1 MHTRLRE
8 KSPALLYKRMKL
20 CVSHYLRFRTQ
31 WFCTS
36 VAGRAANINMSGKPR
51 VLVAHNDT
59 PQVAV
64 DLLKT
69 KCDVTILKPNW
80 PTEAEVLKV
89 LPEYDA
95 LLGKLHIDTD
105 FLNAAGSKL
114 KIISTPSAGY
124 DHMNIQ
130 EIKKRGIKVG
140 HAPKVLSGAVAE
152 TAVFLLL
159 GAARR
164 AHEGRLLLE
173 QGKVEN
179 GFQWLLGHD
188 LRNKTVG
195 IVGLGNIGEE
205 IVKRLKPFE
214 IKKFF
219 YTGDDLGAE
228 FVNLDTLLKESDF
241 VISCVPLTP
250 ETDKMFND
258 DAFKKMRK
266 TSVFVNIGRGKTV
279 DTDALVRALKNQ
291 TIFAAGLD
299 VTEPEPLPV
308 GHELL
313 KLPNAVIIPHMGSQT
328 VETRN
333 DMALAAAQNILNVF
347 EGKPLLYEL

>member
-1 MHTRLRE
+1 
-8 KSPALLYKRMKL
+8 
-20 CVSHYLRFRTQ
+20 
-31 WFCTS
+31 
-36 VAGRAANINMSGKPR
+36 MSGKPR

-219 YTGDDLGAE
+219 YTGHSRKKAGDDLGAE

-250 ETDKMFND
+250 ETDKMFSD

-333 DMALAAAQNILNVF
+333 DMALAAAQNILNGL
-347 EGKPLLYEL
+347 EGKTLLYEL